1 MNGGDDPV
9 ADVHDETAAA
19 QEANCPEPKPEIDCY
34 RNVIALREA
43 HDAAAAALCEGLMA
57 WHEAVYGHHSDFRG
71 AQRAYQSGRSD
82 GRSEMARKCINAID
96 EQLQALKLGTLAHRA
111 LSALRRDMMRHV
123 LPL

>member
-9 ADVHDETAAA
+9 ADVHDEKAAA
-19 QEANCPEPKPEIDCY
+19 QEANCPGSEPEIDYY

-43 HDAAAAALCEGLMA
+43 HDAAAAALCEGLMT
-57 WHEAVYGHHSDFRG
+57 WHEAVHGHHSALRG
-71 AQRAYQSGRSD
+71 SQLAYQSGRRD
-82 GRSEMARKCINAID
+82 GHSEVARKCINAID

-111 LSALRRDMMRHV
+111 LSALRRDMMSHV